1 MRHFEWT
8 LRWIHTFPYL
18 FHDECSTNPTFPL
31 KKNLLRVSSCGVC
44 FIRHI
49 SSSAEK
55 LKNKN
60 GNWISRSIKVTF
72 EKVSCLPCLLVTI
85 DNSARSIFIHF
96 CPGMMLLQHWRWH
109 LSNLEIC
116 ILLAQQIS
124 SLKCP
129 SADSKFPFKH
139 TQKSSKYLLKKTK
152 WKWVMSFT
160 CWAFKLIHK

>member
-72 EKVSCLPCLLVTI
+72 VKSWSMACCWWLLTIQQDRSSSISARLSWLDDAFTALEVTSVQFRDLHTACTANIISKMSFCRLKVSFQTHSKI
-85 DNSARSIFIHF
+85 KQIFT
-96 CPGMMLLQHWRWH
+96 
-109 LSNLEIC
+109 E
-116 ILLAQQIS
+116 
-124 SLKCP
+124 
-129 SADSKFPFKH
+129 
-139 TQKSSKYLLKKTK
+139 
-152 WKWVMSFT
+152 
-160 CWAFKLIHK
+160 